1 MVKYQTIDSAYLII
15 GGFVLVFIAIYI
27 SICVY
32 CFLKKQRQKQQNP
45 KFRDPYDLN
54 RNERKEMKIGQKKTK
69 KIYHDKD
76 RFVYK
81 AGAYK
86 PLKSMGSKVIP
97 IPSGIEK
104 GVAVPMTVDSIVE
117 KSGENLLANDAAY
130 KDIISRD
137 SVKKEENSEKKEEN
151 E

>member
-1 MVKYQTIDSAYLII
+1 MVKYQTINSVYLII

-45 KFRDPYDLN
+45 KLRDPYDLN
-54 RNERKEMKIGQKKTK
+54 RHERKEMKGMKIGQKKTK
-69 KIYHDKD
+69 KIFHDKD

-86 PLKSMGSKVIP
+86 PLKSSAGSKVIP

-104 GVAVPMTVDSIVE
+104 GVAVPMTVDSIGE
-117 KSGENLLANDAAY
+117 ESGENLLANDAAY
-130 KDIISRD
+130 KDIISRE
-137 SVKKEENSEKKEEN
+137 SQKKEEKE
-151 E
+151 